1 MSDEQIRDFDAQVR
15 AIRASGIAAKC
26 IRKPK
31 ALCTPEQWAAH
42 REYMRMRHLDPV
54 ARKWHK
60 ESQLRYLAK
69 KSQAMQE
76 AK

>member
-15 AIRASGIAAKC
+15 AIRASGIAPKC

-42 REYMRMRHLDPV
+42 REYMRVRHLDPV

-69 KSQAMQE
+69 KSRTMQE